1 MKKILKAST
10 KAGYRWILA
19 AKNNEGYELSDIYGK
34 YSVNKKKAYC
44 QCLNQYIGTKN
55 SNNFRIISHNSNFFT
70 VAWDEYGK
78 EPKLHIET
86 GRNSYIILLKQ

>member
-10 KAGYRWILA
+10 KTGFRWILA
-19 AKNNEGYELSDIYGK
+19 AKNNEGYELSDIYDK

-44 QCLNQYIGTKN
+44 QCLDRYIDTKN
-55 SNNFRIISHNSNFFT
+55 SNNFRIISHNFNFFT
-70 VAWDEYGK
+70 VAWNEYGK

-86 GRNSYIILLKQ
+86 AKKSYVILLNQ